1 MHFCSISKLACA
13 QDSGDKH
20 TIFST
25 FNRQS
30 IVQICLCMFCYLTVR
45 WQYLLSFLKVV
56 AMVAPIL
63 SRRLYTQIIVVHTLG
78 GMWVEMCHLE
88 VMMTLAMRMYG
99 DLVPFL
105 FMIPLY
111 HFLLLFFYYSS
122 YLCGAGESFCGQ
134 TKVFFKV
141 WILIMTTYTPYLG
154 CRSEYCLFIYV
165 LSLGAVKRR
174 WRRIKSGGAPC
185 TTSVADICRV
195 KVHFLWVLFSVFIP
209 PFTCGTVVFVYLNLK
224 VSIELYDILIL

>member
-1 MHFCSISKLACA
+1 M
-13 QDSGDKH
+13 
-20 TIFST
+20 TIPAF
-25 FNRQS
+25 
-30 IVQICLCMFCYLTVR
+30 L
-45 WQYLLSFLKVV
+45 LKVV
-56 AMVAPIL
+56 AMVAPVL

-88 VMMTLAMRMYG
+88 VMTTLAMRMYG

-111 HFLLLFFYYSS
+111 HFYCFFFTIVVTFMVQEEAFVAR
-122 YLCGAGESFCGQ
+122 LRF
-134 TKVFFKV
+134 FFKV

-174 WRRIKSGGAPC
+174 WRRIKSGGARC
-185 TTSVADICRV
+185 ITSVAKICRV